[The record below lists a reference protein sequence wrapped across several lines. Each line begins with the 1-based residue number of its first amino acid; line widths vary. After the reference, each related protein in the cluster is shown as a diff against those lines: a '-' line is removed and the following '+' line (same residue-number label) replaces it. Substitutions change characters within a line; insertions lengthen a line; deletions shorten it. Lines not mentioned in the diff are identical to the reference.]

1 MPEHDESGSAVPSI
15 SRVDF
20 DCCFGI
26 THLAGTV
33 REQVAIGLASL
44 GLCDVQMNLVLLRD
58 DDWLDSDRVVLRDH
72 RAEHLR
78 TLLKL
83 QVGDAVRV
91 GRLGGLRGEGLVLGM
106 DADGV
111 QLQVRLHQAPPPRH
125 RLDVVLA
132 LPRPKM
138 LRRVLRTVAEF
149 GVVNLHLINTARVEK
164 SYWQSPFLR
173 PDKVQEAL
181 LAGMER
187 ASDTIAPK
195 VHLHKRFRPFVEDQ
209 LVNLCAGRPC
219 WMAHMDAPR
228 SLADVP
234 PDPAV
239 VMIGPEGGF
248 VPFEVELAE
257 RVIAQRVHLG
267 GRVLSVDTALPAALA
282 QAL

>member
-1 MPEHDESGSAVPSI
+1 
-15 SRVDF
+15 
-20 DCCFGI
+20 
-26 THLAGTV
+26 
-33 REQVAIGLASL
+33 
-44 GLCDVQMNLVLLRD
+44 
-58 DDWLDSDRVVLRDH
+58 
-72 RAEHLR
+72 
-78 TLLKL
+78 
-83 QVGDAVRV
+83 
-91 GRLGGLRGEGLVLGM
+91 M

-111 QLQVRLHQAPPPRH
+111 QLQVQLHQAPPPRH
-125 RLDVVLA
+125 RFDVVLA

-138 LRRVLRTVAEF
+138 LRRILRTVAEF
-149 GVVNLHLINTARVEK
+149 GVANLHLINTARVEK
-164 SYWQSPFLR
+164 SYWQSPLLR
-173 PDKVQEAL
+173 QAKLQEAL

-187 ASDTIAPK
+187 SSDTIAPK

-209 LVNLCAGRPC
+209 LVDVCAGRHC
-219 WMAHMDAPR
+219 WIAQMDAAR
-228 SLADVP
+228 SLAHVP